1 MQWDFNSN
9 IFLCVFNGFSRQ
21 GRCLIAGSSAKNK
34 TLQIWINECVSLAS
48 RPVYPQQKEAQTITE
63 QWINEEA
70 LSSLNQNLWRTV
82 RREKLKN
89 IKLQSTEHEML
100 TIYYKKFLLFKYLF
114 IMLSINSYFT

>member
-1 MQWDFNSN
+1 MVSQDK
-9 IFLCVFNGFSRQ
+9 
-21 GRCLIAGSSAKNK
+21 AG
-34 TLQIWINECVSLAS
+34 VSLQDLLLRIKLYRSESTNAS
-48 RPVYPQQKEAQTITE
+48 HSFTSVYPQQKEAQTITE

-100 TIYYKKFLLFKYLF
+100 TIYYKKIYFLNIYSLCYLL
-114 IMLSINSYFT
+114 IV